1 MAMLN
6 SQRVS
11 SGELWKAIFWER
23 TRIFLNRTSPKLKD
37 LEVQLAVCSVPFL
50 LLSGAND
57 VGFKIHLT
65 IA

>member
-11 SGELWKAIFWER
+11 SGELWKAFFEKEPA
-23 TRIFLNRTSPKLKD
+23 FLNRTSPKLKD

-57 VGFKIHLT
+57 VGFKST
-65 IA
+65 